1 MACAL
6 NKHPHR
12 SHLRVRAHHQVVNI
26 QRSCSSSIPCS
37 PTPRVRAQLVLSSP
51 TLRSLRCPRRQPSPV
66 SLTAKTT
73 QLLPRRRLSNK
84 PSTMVVSTLSC
95 SVCQLALTR
104 SLTHRVN
111 LRVSRWPL
119 CLTLTFSLAFII
131 PSCACSI
138 CPQQLTR
145 ALCRSTACCAATAT
159 TTMPLHPVHLPIVF
173 VLN

>member
-66 SLTAKTT
+66 SPTAKTT
-73 QLLPRRRLSNK
+73 QLLPRHRLSNK
-84 PSTMVVSTLSC
+84 PSTMVQCRTSH
-95 SVCQLALTR
+95 ALFANSHSR

-119 CLTLTFSLAFII
+119 CLTLTFSLARLLNLSSAANTSTMQFHCLPCSNCNNHHAPPPSAPPHRLRFELKI
-131 PSCACSI
+131 P
-138 CPQQLTR
+138 P
-145 ALCRSTACCAATAT
+145 
-159 TTMPLHPVHLPIVF
+159 P
-173 VLN
+173 